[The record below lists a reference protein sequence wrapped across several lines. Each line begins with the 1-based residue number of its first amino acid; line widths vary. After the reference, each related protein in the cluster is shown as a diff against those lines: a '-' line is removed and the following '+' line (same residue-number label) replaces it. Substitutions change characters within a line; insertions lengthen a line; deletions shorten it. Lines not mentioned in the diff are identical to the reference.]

1 MNLIFAIGTLT
12 LLGLMYWGAYFN
24 GKEIKNIQIR
34 GNLLLQFPEFL
45 FKLVLLGLCLGLAS
59 TYTMA
64 RTERVFGWSPKN
76 FGIEL
81 VLGVVI
87 GLVVQYSVNF
97 LSGLAI
103 RIWGPQIYSPI
114 IMKNIVPRK
123 FSEWV
128 LILIPLLLAVA
139 VEEVLFRALAV
150 GGFSSLI
157 NPWIMAVGSSILFGM
172 VHVPQG
178 KLGMALTGLVGF
190 IFAAVFI
197 ITGSLLVVISAHYVI
212 NLLQLA
218 KAGEEENW
226 LKRFTAPNKAENKPE
241 AE

>member
-1 MNLIFAIGTLT
+1 MNLIFAIGTLA
-12 LLGLMYWGAYFN
+12 LLALMYWGAYFN

-59 TYTMA
+59 SYTMA
-64 RTERVFGWSPKN
+64 RTERVFGWSPRN
-76 FGIEL
+76 FGVEL
-81 VLGVVI
+81 VIGVII

-97 LSGLAI
+97 ISGLAI

-114 IMKNIVPRK
+114 IMKNVVPRK
-123 FSEWV
+123 LSEWI

-139 VEEVLFRALAV
+139 VEEVLFRALTV

-157 NPWIMAVGSSILFGM
+157 NPWIMAIGSSILFGL

-178 KLGMALTGLVGF
+178 KLGMVLTGLVGF
-190 IFAAVFI
+190 IFAAIFI
-197 ITGSLLVVISAHYVI
+197 ITNSLLVVISAHYVI

-226 LKRFTAPNKAENKPE
+226 LKRFTPAASRDDTNT
-241 AE
+241 